1 MINLSFETPRKQAVI
16 DITAPVET
24 AVAGH
29 SGVAVVHLLHT
40 TAALTIGEL
49 EPGLAEDMIDAL
61 NQLMP
66 AGDYRHTQDKTHIGA
81 HVFGATIGPSLS
93 LIVDGGKL
101 QLGQWQKILLVELD
115 GPRTRRAVVSL
126 LSGK

>member
-1 MINLSFETPRKQAVI
+1 MIKLSFDTPAKQAVV
-16 DITAPVET
+16 DITAQIEA

-49 EPGLAEDMIDAL
+49 EPGLADDMIDAL

-66 AGDYRHTQDKTHIGA
+66 TGDYRHAQDKAHIGA

-93 LIVDGGKL
+93 LIVEDGQV

-115 GPRTRRAVVSL
+115 GPRTRRVLIRL
-126 LSGK
+126 LS